1 MRSTTVDATDDYLR
15 WASSHCTRTSATAEG
30 NLPCAPIRPNP
41 NRHSTTRGG
50 HTWVRAQSG
59 SHRRNVS
66 ALPVTEPLLKPPDT
80 LSIGSAGSPG
90 LPRDEVKSLA
100 CIPG

>member
-59 SHRRNVS
+59 SHRYLIDRLRRESGVAEGRS
-66 ALPVTEPLLKPPDT
+66 QE
-80 LSIGSAGSPG
+80 SRMYSG
-90 LPRDEVKSLA
+90 LGFECPCGGV
-100 CIPG
+100 